1 MTAVATAVELLE
13 ESGLPPLCVAIA
25 MEEDAS
31 KTLGAVLAQAVQV
44 SYVAASNVECSLV
57 FTMLVFLNIQYSAV
71 PQKLIGKYTAMS
83 IVLKSSSW
91 QSFDNSQL

>member
-1 MTAVATAVELLE
+1 MRERYLCQLVTHPVEFTLPVCRMTAVATAVELLE

-44 SYVAASNVECSLV
+44 SFLAARNVEC
-57 FTMLVFLNIQYSAV
+57 NI
-71 PQKLIGKYTAMS
+71 G
-83 IVLKSSSW
+83 SS
-91 QSFDNSQL
+91 